1 MGSVSGLNPCLCE
14 VILLRHH
21 QGANVK
27 VNELP
32 AGSVIGEIAVPL
44 QMILLWH

>member
-1 MGSVSGLNPCLCE
+1 MGVSVWSKFLNPGFCE
-14 VILLRHH
+14 AILLWH

-32 AGSVIGEIAVPL
+32 AGSVICEIAVPL
-44 QMILLWH
+44 QIL